1 MKGGYKMKIAIV
13 TILIICIAKIT
24 WADTYEKGL
33 LKASLYLGI
42 LNILCETVHAYSIYG
57 LTEEPLKTLA
67 INIIPII
74 ATVLTTIY
82 CKNKFAKL
90 H

>member
-13 TILIICIAKIT
+13 TILVICIAKIT

-74 ATVLTTIY
+74 ATV
-82 CKNKFAKL
+82 
-90 H
+90 